1 VEAVVTPGPLP
12 GPVPARPS
20 SALERVVALAL
31 AAIVVVL
38 VLVLVDLS
46 RAAAANES
54 LPFDFENP
62 LLLAQPG
69 QCVEVVD
76 AAGPEHASLVV
87 VRAPGPV
94 LRPYSGPAKIPGY
107 VSEVWTDARTLP
119 PYLVCDSRPVG
130 SREPG
135 APPPRSEP
143 TIYPLNGFG
152 MPLEAY
158 CVPRSLRPATVRW
171 HGRTRS
177 GWEVGLMGYVGE
189 LEGPWTVWMAK
200 DVPALGT
207 MRREHLT
214 GSGASDVKHFL
225 VPDDCR

>member
-1 VEAVVTPGPLP
+1 M
-12 GPVPARPS
+12 
-20 SALERVVALAL
+20 ALAL

-46 RAAAANES
+46 RAPAAAGT

-62 LLLAQPG
+62 LLLSQPG
-69 QCVEVVD
+69 QCVEIVD

-94 LRPYSGPAKIPGY
+94 LRPFSGPPRIAGY
-107 VSEVWTDARTLP
+107 VSEIWSDARTLP

-130 SREPG
+130 MPAAPG

-171 HGRTRS
+171 NGRTRPA
-177 GWEVGLMGYVGE
+177 WEVGLMGYVGD
-189 LEGPWTVWMAK
+189 LEGPWIVWMAK

-207 MRREHLT
+207 MRREHL
-214 GSGASDVKHFL
+214 GRVGESDVKHFL